1 MNNHTL
7 IVLKER
13 KVEKQITVSR
23 KLLEEVKTE
32 LDQLHMHHYK
42 DCEGGCPT
50 KELIDRLNE
59 VLRSPEFN

>member
-1 MNNHTL
+1 M
-7 IVLKER
+7 
-13 KVEKQITVSR
+13 EKQITVSR